1 MAFAGGLALS
11 FFSAIAINWSYSRQH
26 GAVAE
31 MPELSL
37 RRPLRVIGLLLRN
50 TAWLASFGVESV
62 GWLLYLAALRLSPL
76 SLVQGVGASG
86 IAALAI
92 FSAKGHPRHLPRR
105 EQAAVVA
112 GVLGLLLLALSL
124 VHTTQTDAKPS
135 PVAVAIWLGAV
146 VAASLLLTG
155 AHIRLARAPALGLA
169 AGLAFAAGDIL
180 SKLGVFGGIWLIA
193 FAPLLAV
200 YALGTALLQQAFQT
214 GGALPTA
221 GLATLATNAVPIVS
235 GFVLFDEEVPSA
247 ASGVLQM
254 LAFGGLLASAFLL
267 ARPGRRDSAGAATS
281 ASPL

>member
-1 MAFAGGLALS
+1 MAFAGGLVLS
-11 FFSAIAINWSYSRQH
+11 FLSAIAINWSYSQQH
-26 GAVAE
+26 GVVAG

-37 RRPLRVIGLLLRN
+37 RRPLRVAGLLLRD
-50 TAWLASFGVESV
+50 TAWLVSFGVESV

-92 FSAKGHPRHLPRR
+92 FSAKGHPSQLPRR
-105 EQAAVVA
+105 ERAAVVA
-112 GVLGLLLLALSL
+112 GVLGLLLLAISL
-124 VHTTQTDAKPS
+124 VNTTQADTKP
-135 PVAVAIWLGAV
+135 PAFGAAIWLGAI
-146 VAASLLLTG
+146 VAGAVLLTG
-155 AHIRLARAPALGLA
+155 AHVRIARAPALGLA

-180 SKLGVFGGIWLIA
+180 SKLGVFGGIWLVA

-200 YALGTALLQQAFQT
+200 YALGTALLQQAFQS

-235 GFVLFDEEVPSA
+235 GFVLFGETVPNA

-254 LAFGGLLASAFLL
+254 LAFGTLIASAILL
-267 ARPGRRDSAGAATS
+267 ARRRS
-281 ASPL
+281 